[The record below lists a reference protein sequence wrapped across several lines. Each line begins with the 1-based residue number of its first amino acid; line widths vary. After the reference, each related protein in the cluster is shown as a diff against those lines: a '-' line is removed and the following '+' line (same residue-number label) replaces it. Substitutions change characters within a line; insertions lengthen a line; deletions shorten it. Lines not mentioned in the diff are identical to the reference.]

1 MVKKSKDILITLIGL
16 LNTTWGRLSIIVIIA
31 SAGFRSGCIYQ
42 ETKMN
47 REYAKQEE
55 EKRCE
60 WQQKEFE
67 YQQLLIEHQANI
79 KEKEIIIKTY
89 ETRQR

>member
-1 MVKKSKDILITLIGL
+1 
-16 LNTTWGRLSIIVIIA
+16 
-31 SAGFRSGCIYQ
+31 
-42 ETKMN
+42 MN

-79 KEKEIIIKTY
+79 KEKEILRLKNCY
-89 ETRQR
+89 E